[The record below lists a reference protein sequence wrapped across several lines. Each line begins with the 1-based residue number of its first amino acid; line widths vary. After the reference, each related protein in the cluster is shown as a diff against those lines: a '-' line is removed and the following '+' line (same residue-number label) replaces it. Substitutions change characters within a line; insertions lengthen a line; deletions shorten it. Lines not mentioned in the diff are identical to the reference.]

1 MAITMTEGWCTD
13 PFELHEARWISAGT
27 PTKLVRDGAVEAY
40 EAVPDTAT
48 TAPAIPLHDRT
59 AAAHGAD
66 LLRSDRVV
74 RDQRSAM
81 NRAAS
86 LILVHTCD

>member
-27 PTKLVRDGAVEAY
+27 PTKLVRDGSVENY
-40 EAVPDTAT
+40 EPVPSA
-48 TAPAIPLHDRT
+48 APSALPVPMCGR
-59 AAAHGAD
+59 AAASHGAD
-66 LLRSDRVV
+66 LLRSDRAVP
-74 RDQRSAM
+74 DARSAM

-86 LILVHTCD
+86 KILVHTWY